1 MKISDKKR
9 ARLIVQSKTQEEKNN
24 EESEMQKYLK
34 QECDFENYLELC
46 KERGL
51 IFNVY
56 LYSIENEYMLID
68 ESGMVCSKRYKTI
81 TGLKQWLHNRGFNK
95 LAQ

>member
-1 MKISDKKR
+1 M
-9 ARLIVQSKTQEEKNN
+9 SKVKCSTQQKGKNN
-24 EESEMQKYLK
+24 KESIMKNYLK
-34 QECDFENYLELC
+34 QECDFESYLELC
-46 KERGL
+46 KEQGL
-51 IFNVY
+51 ICNVY

-81 TGLKQWLHNRGFNK
+81 AGLKRWLHNRGFDK

>member
-1 MKISDKKR
+1 MFNTTKRQKNKESIMKNS
-9 ARLIVQSKTQEEKNN
+9 
-24 EESEMQKYLK
+24 LK
-34 QECDFENYLELC
+34 QECDFESYLELC
-46 KERGL
+46 KEQGL
-51 IFNVY
+51 ICNVY

-81 TGLKQWLHNRGFNK
+81 AGLKRWLHNRGFDT

>member
-1 MKISDKKR
+1 
-9 ARLIVQSKTQEEKNN
+9 
-24 EESEMQKYLK
+24 MQKYLK
-34 QECDFENYLELC
+34 QECDFESYLELC

-51 IFNVY
+51 ICNVY

-68 ESGMVCSKRYKTI
+68 ESGMVRSNRYKTI
-81 TGLKQWLHNRGFNK
+81 RGLKQWLHNRGFDK

>member
-1 MKISDKKR
+1 MFNTTKRQKNKESIMKNS
-9 ARLIVQSKTQEEKNN
+9 
-24 EESEMQKYLK
+24 LK
-34 QECDFENYLELC
+34 QECDFESYLELC
-46 KERGL
+46 KEQGL
-51 IFNVY
+51 ICNVY

-81 TGLKQWLHNRGFNK
+81 TGLKRWLHNEGFDK